1 MLVPLLF
8 LRDKAERA
16 GRACENLLVRTTY
29 IEAAM
34 PQGQRCDEELSSD
47 N

>member
-16 GRACENLLVRTTY
+16 GRARTNLLVRPTY
-29 IEAAM
+29 IEAAV
-34 PQGQRCDEELSSD
+34 PQGQRCDAELSSD